1 MAKGKLINC
10 DNMNKNYF
18 SQGFKKRSCTVI
30 SAVTKRYLK
39 LPLPFSPILTVRKKI
54 TAKTPLQPRQHA
66 VTAATTRCYGRETPL
81 RPQNSCYDREILVTG
96 AKNRIEFLK

>member
-66 VTAATTRCYGRETPL
+66 VTAAKPRYGRKIP
-81 RPQNSCYDREILVTG
+81 VTT
-96 AKNRIEFLK
+96 AKYSLQAQKTE